1 MIWRESRV
9 IGGNPAAALSL
20 TPAAGTLWPHHPS
33 LARALLAAQLQNM
46 ILITL
51 AGGDQFFF
59 CHLTLILLERD
70 KDVKERKTGWQS
82 SRDRCSKRGI
92 DRGRLGKARHGEGR
106 RQQEESS
113 GARERRG
120 QEEERWEPEAKTG
133 SNLRVGWVRV
143 PLYSFIL
150 TLPCTNSHQVSPSC
164 NPGLS
169 FLTQVDNVPQH

>member
-9 IGGNPAAALSL
+9 IGGNPAATRSL

-59 CHLTLILLERD
+59 CHLSLILLERD

-82 SRDRCSKRGI
+82 GRDRHSKRGVG
-92 DRGRLGKARHGEGR
+92 RGRLGKATHGEGR
-106 RQQEESS
+106 RQQEEGG
-113 GARERRG
+113 GAWERQG
-120 QEEERWEPEAKTG
+120 QEEAGWESEAKTG
-133 SNLRVGWVRV
+133 SNLRVG
-143 PLYSFIL
+143 
-150 TLPCTNSHQVSPSC
+150 
-164 NPGLS
+164 
-169 FLTQVDNVPQH
+169 